1 LGSDADRRYFL
12 EGDPV
17 QSMFIYAMSVLNII
31 DLVRLVIMDRA
42 CGIYLEERVH
52 ISGEETRL
60 DYWISYEK
68 LMSDHDLVTK
78 SSVLAGVC

>member
-1 LGSDADRRYFL
+1 
-12 EGDPV
+12 
-17 QSMFIYAMSVLNII
+17 
-31 DLVRLVIMDRA
+31 MDKA
-42 CGIYLEERVH
+42 CSIYLEEREH

-78 SSVLAGVC
+78 SSVLDRRLLIR